1 MVSVY
6 YNQKYGFLI
15 VPNAIERFMGCYIS
29 IEPTI
34 EIMAE
39 ETIDKIGCA
48 IRKGIKIAES
58 SPKVDES
65 QLNNFW
71 KQTKYKSFP
80 TFSKN
85 YQRIDL
91 KQNGDELEIR
101 RWERN
106 NRGGYSRKTEEKDYI
121 NFIEMSDYELGLFI
135 KKMFEPCEIRIDET
149 ERFETLEGKII
160 SYSIPNEHY
169 KNIGDGHTDSYMTY
183 RNEDYDKL
191 YISFLIGDGTD
202 CTDEV
207 SIKNHYKKIY
217 KQMSNIKFESKCN
230 KKYVHFLTENGEVLL
245 SFIDNGYVEFFMCI
259 PYNIERKVQKESIEQ
274 YLKMLFSIKIEDK

>member
-1 MVSVY
+1 M
-6 YNQKYGFLI
+6 KKKLI
-15 VPNAIERFMGCYIS
+15 KPFAILLAVF
-29 IEPTI
+29 
-34 EIMAE
+34 
-39 ETIDKIGCA
+39 
-48 IRKGIKIAES
+48 
-58 SPKVDES
+58 
-65 QLNNFW
+65 
-71 KQTKYKSFP
+71 
-80 TFSKN
+80 
-85 YQRIDL
+85 
-91 KQNGDELEIR
+91 
-101 RWERN
+101 
-106 NRGGYSRKTEEKDYI
+106 
-121 NFIEMSDYELGLFI
+121 LGLLEVGWRFFNMVVCCKRGEH
-135 KKMFEPCEIRIDET
+135 KKERKKWFEPCEIRIDET

>member
-1 MVSVY
+1 
-6 YNQKYGFLI
+6 
-15 VPNAIERFMGCYIS
+15 
-29 IEPTI
+29 
-34 EIMAE
+34 
-39 ETIDKIGCA
+39 
-48 IRKGIKIAES
+48 
-58 SPKVDES
+58 
-65 QLNNFW
+65 
-71 KQTKYKSFP
+71 
-80 TFSKN
+80 
-85 YQRIDL
+85 
-91 KQNGDELEIR
+91 
-101 RWERN
+101 
-106 NRGGYSRKTEEKDYI
+106 
-121 NFIEMSDYELGLFI
+121 MSDYELGLFI

-245 SFIDNGYVEFFMCI
+245 SFIDNGYVEFFMCL

>member
-1 MVSVY
+1 MNFGLTREQELVRQMVKEFAV
-6 YNQKYGFLI
+6 NEVKLI
-15 VPNAIERFMGCYIS
+15 A
-29 IEPTI
+29 
-34 EIMAE
+34 AE
-39 ETIDKIGCA
+39 
-48 IRKGIKIAES
+48 
-58 SPKVDES
+58 
-65 QLNNFW
+65 
-71 KQTKYKSFP
+71 
-80 TFSKN
+80 
-85 YQRIDL
+85 
-91 KQNGDELEIR
+91 
-101 RWERN
+101 
-106 NRGGYSRKTEEKDYI
+106 
-121 NFIEMSDYELGLFI
+121 
-135 KKMFEPCEIRIDET
+135 IDET